1 MSITNI
7 RRTRA
12 KLSTYLAPLA
22 LAASVCIFAACSND
36 NTAPPRQATVQLL
49 LTDAPFP
56 FDSVAR
62 ADLFIVRIDGKM
74 AGTDSSDAERNK
86 NDDNNGGNTDVTKGW
101 VTLATPNQSYNLLD
115 LQGGRT
121 VNLGQTTLA
130 TGTYRGFR
138 LILDVDKSSI
148 TLTNG
153 RVLTGTSV
161 PGIKFPS
168 AGRSGVKIVL
178 DAPLAV
184 TSGGTVFV
192 FDFDLGKSFVMR
204 GNTIS
209 QNGLLFKPVI
219 RATARDLTGTISG
232 VVRATTTD
240 GTPVANATIEVLK
253 AGTELTDTVSA
264 NILATTKTDNAGAY
278 TVSFLLPATY
288 SIRATPPATSTNNP
302 ALVSGVV
309 VTSQTVSTAPVIVLP

>member
-1 MSITNI
+1 MSITHNI
-7 RRTRA
+7 RRARTM
-12 KLSTYLAPLA
+12 LAPIA
-22 LAASVCIFAACSND
+22 LAASALIFSACDDND
-36 NTAPPRQATVQLL
+36 NAPSGQATVQLL

-62 ADLFIVRIDGKM
+62 ADLFVVRIDGKI
-74 AGTDSSDAERNK
+74 AATDSSDAERNK
-86 NDDNNGGNTDVTKGW
+86 DDDTNGGNTDVSKGW

-115 LQGGRT
+115 LQGGKT

-153 RVLTGTSV
+153 EVLTGTSI

-168 AGRSGVKIVL
+168 AGRTGVKVVL
-178 DAPLAV
+178 DAPLSV
-184 TSGGTVFV
+184 TSEGAVFV

-219 RATARDLTGTISG
+219 RATARDITGTISG
-232 VVRATTTD
+232 FVRALTAEGD
-240 GTPVANATIEVLK
+240 PVADATIEVLK

-264 NILATTKTDNAGAY
+264 NVLATTKTDNTGAY

-288 SIRATPPATSTNNP
+288 TIRATPPATSTNQP
-302 ALVSGVV
+302 ALVTGVV
-309 VTSQTVSTAPVIVLP
+309 VTSQNLTTAPIIILP